1 MKNITIII
9 PIYNEELSI
18 NPLYDEIKSVID
30 DNFNKYEIIFVDDGS
45 NDSSFKI
52 INNIASSDINVT
64 VIKLNRNYGKSD
76 ALSEGFKIA
85 KYDYIVTLDGDLQD
99 DPNEITQLVK
109 ILDQGWD
116 CVSGWKKNRKDP
128 ISKTVPSYFFNKFI
142 NFLSGL
148 NLHDL
153 NCGIKAYK
161 KDAIQSLNI
170 YGGLHRY
177 IPLLLFNNGYKVTES
192 VVNHRPRTYGKTKY
206 GKSRFFH
213 GIFDFLTIYFLKKYF
228 NRPMYFFGSIGFL
241 LSSIGLVINSYL
253 SILWFQGTYIGN
265 RPLFFLGILL
275 IVVGIQS
282 LSIGL
287 IGELIVNSSRKKNKK
302 IKKIVQ
308 KK

>member
-177 IPLLLFNNGYKVTES
+177 IPLLLYNNG
-192 VVNHRPRTYGKTKY
+192 
-206 GKSRFFH
+206 
-213 GIFDFLTIYFLKKYF
+213 
-228 NRPMYFFGSIGFL
+228 
-241 LSSIGLVINSYL
+241 
-253 SILWFQGTYIGN
+253 
-265 RPLFFLGILL
+265 
-275 IVVGIQS
+275 
-282 LSIGL
+282 
-287 IGELIVNSSRKKNKK
+287 
-302 IKKIVQ
+302 
-308 KK
+308 